1 MAMDVQRS
9 PEVKKRKQRRRIYVA
24 TAVMLGLALV
34 TWGLSNLEPAAREVD
49 NAAVWSDTV
58 KRGPFV
64 RSVRGPGTL
73 VPDVIRFI
81 AAETEG
87 QVEEVVIDPGAQ
99 VTPDSV
105 ILELSNPELEQTVGD
120 AELAL
125 LGAEAEYTDLRVQ
138 LASQLLTQEAEIAR
152 VEAEFKV
159 AKLQAEAD
167 RQLNEEG
174 LVPEITRR
182 QSELAAEQLTVRF
195 EKEKERLEK
204 TRESH
209 EAQLAAR
216 RSQVQQRRAVYELR
230 RAQLDRLKVRAGIR
244 GVLQAVPV
252 EEGQRVT
259 PGTTLARVA
268 QPDVLKAELRIAET
282 QAKDIQ
288 IGQSAEIDT
297 RNGVIPGHVSR
308 IDPAVLQGSVLVD
321 VKLDVEELPRGA
333 RPDLSV
339 DGTIELERVD
349 EAVYVGRPAYGQA
362 FSTVGLF
369 KINPDGTANRVQVK
383 LGRLSVQ
390 HVEILEGLQVGDRVI
405 LSDSSQW
412 DDVDR
417 IRLR

>member
-9 PEVKKRKQRRRIYVA
+9 PEVKKRKQRRRIYIA

-259 PGTTLARVA
+259 PGTTLAQVA

>member
-1 MAMDVQRS
+1 MDVQRS
-9 PEVKKRKQRRRIYVA
+9 PEYKKKKKRRQIMMIIAAVA
-24 TAVMLGLALV
+24 ALGGI
-34 TWGLSNLEPAAREVD
+34 TYGLSTLEPAAREVD
-49 NAAVWSDTV
+49 AASVWIETV
-58 KRGPFV
+58 TKGPFV

-73 VPDVIRFI
+73 VPEQIRWI
-81 AAETEG
+81 TAESNG
-87 QVEEVVIDPGAQ
+87 QVEQILIDPGAE

-105 ILELSNPELEQTVGD
+105 ILELSNPQLEQQVAD

-125 LGAEAEYTDLRVQ
+125 LGVEADYTNLEVQ
-138 LASQLLTQEAEIAR
+138 LASDLLTQEANLAQTKANWES
-152 VEAEFKV
+152 

-167 RQLNEEG
+167 QQLNEEG
-174 LVPEITRR
+174 LVPSIQRR
-182 QSELAAEQLTVRF
+182 QSELSAGQWTVRY
-195 EKEKERLEK
+195 ENDQERLAK
-204 TRESH
+204 TKASH
-209 EAQLAAR
+209 AAQLA
-216 RSQVQQRRAVYELR
+216 VQKSRVDQQRAVYELR
-230 RAQLDRLKVRAGIR
+230 KRELDNLRVRAGIR
-244 GVLQAVPV
+244 GVLQEVPI

-259 PGTTLARVA
+259 PGTQMARVA

-288 IGQSAEIDT
+288 IGQLAEIDT

-308 IDPAVLQGSVLVD
+308 IDPAVQQGSVLVD
-321 VKLDVEELPRGA
+321 VKLDVDELPKGA

-362 FSTVGLF
+362 NSTVGLF
-369 KINPDGTANRVQVK
+369 KVGQDNIAQRVTVK

-390 HVEILEGLQVGDRVI
+390 HVEILDGLAVGDRVI